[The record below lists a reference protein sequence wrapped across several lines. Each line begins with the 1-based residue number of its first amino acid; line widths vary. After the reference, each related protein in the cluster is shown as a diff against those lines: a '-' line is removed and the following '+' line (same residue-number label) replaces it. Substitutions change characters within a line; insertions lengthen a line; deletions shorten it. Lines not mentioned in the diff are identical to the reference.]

1 MAGTSQATEPSAA
14 DNGPSA
20 AAPAVS
26 RSHAKRPGGRSARV
40 QSAVFT
46 AVGQL
51 VGAGERETM
60 TIPQV
65 AELAGVNPT
74 SIYRRWGTIGDL
86 LGEVAVAALTQGE
99 DLPDHGVLADDLGD
113 WSRIIAFDIARPKR
127 RAYLRAMASARDGIV
142 EACPCWEIRRERATQ
157 MIERAAAR
165 GERVPSVRQVL
176 DHIIA
181 PLYHHAVFA
190 LPIDDDYATDLAGDV
205 MAMVR

>member
-1 MAGTSQATEPSAA
+1 M
-14 DNGPSA
+14 
-20 AAPAVS
+20 
-26 RSHAKRPGGRSARV
+26 

-51 VGAGERETM
+51 VGSGERETM

-86 LGEVAVAALTQGE
+86 LEEVAVAALTQGE
-99 DLPDHGVLADDLGD
+99 ELPDHGTFTDDLAD
-113 WSRIIAFDIARPKR
+113 WSRIIAADISRPKR
-127 RAYLRAMASARDGIV
+127 RAYLRAMTSARDGIV
-142 EACPCWEIRRERATQ
+142 EVCPCWEIRREQATEMIDRAT
-157 MIERAAAR
+157 AR
-165 GERVPSVRQVL
+165 GESAPSVPQVL
-176 DHIIA
+176 NHIIA

-190 LPIDDDYATDLAGDV
+190 LPIDDDYATDLAADV

>member
-1 MAGTSQATEPSAA
+1 MDSAA
-14 DNGPSA
+14 STTVSSTAPS
-20 AAPAVS
+20 
-26 RSHAKRPGGRSARV
+26 HGKRPGGRSARV

-51 VGAGERETM
+51 VGSGERETM

-86 LGEVAVAALTQGE
+86 LEEVAVAALTQGE
-99 DLPDHGVLADDLGD
+99 ELPDHGTLADDLGD
-113 WSRIIAFDIARPKR
+113 WSRIIAADIGRPKR
-127 RAYLRAMASARDGIV
+127 RAYLRAMTSARDGIV
-142 EACPCWEIRRERATQ
+142 EACPCWETRREQATEMIDRAT
-157 MIERAAAR
+157 AR
-165 GERVPSVRQVL
+165 GESAPSVPQVL
-176 DHIIA
+176 NHIIA

-190 LPIDDDYATDLAGDV
+190 LPIDDDFATDLAADV

>member
-1 MAGTSQATEPSAA
+1 MAGTSQATAHTH
-14 DNGPSA
+14 G
-20 AAPAVS
+20 
-26 RSHAKRPGGRSARV
+26 KRPGGRSARV
-40 QSAVFT
+40 QSAVYT

-51 VGAGERETM
+51 VGGGERETM

-86 LGEVAVAALTQGE
+86 LEEVAVAALTQGE
-99 DLPDHGVLADDLGD
+99 ELPDHGVLADDLGD
-113 WSRIIAFDIARPKR
+113 WSRIIASDIARPKR

-142 EACPCWEIRRERATQ
+142 EACPCWEIRREQATR

-165 GERVPSVRQVL
+165 GERTPSVRQVL

-190 LPIDDDYATDLAGDV
+190 LPIDDDYATDLAADV

>member
-1 MAGTSQATEPSAA
+1 MESAA
-14 DNGPSA
+14 SKTVPST
-20 AAPAVS
+20 AP
-26 RSHAKRPGGRSARV
+26 SHGKRPGGRSARV

-51 VGAGERETM
+51 VGSGERETM

-86 LGEVAVAALTQGE
+86 LEEVAVAALTQGE
-99 DLPDHGVLADDLGD
+99 ELPDHGTFTDDLAD
-113 WSRIIAFDIARPKR
+113 WSRIIAADISRPKR
-127 RAYLRAMASARDGIV
+127 RAYLRAMTSARDGIV
-142 EACPCWEIRRERATQ
+142 EACPCWETRREQATEMIDRAT
-157 MIERAAAR
+157 AR
-165 GERVPSVRQVL
+165 GESAPSVPQVL
-176 DHIIA
+176 NHIIA

-190 LPIDDDYATDLAGDV
+190 LPIDDDYATDLAADV

>member
-1 MAGTSQATEPSAA
+1 MEGAASTTVPSTATSH
-14 DNGPSA
+14 G
-20 AAPAVS
+20 
-26 RSHAKRPGGRSARV
+26 KRPGGRSARV

-51 VGAGERETM
+51 VGSGERETM

-86 LGEVAVAALTQGE
+86 LEEVAVAALTQGE
-99 DLPDHGVLADDLGD
+99 ELPDHGTFTDDLAD
-113 WSRIIAFDIARPKR
+113 WSRIIAADISRPKR
-127 RAYLRAMASARDGIV
+127 RAYLRAMTSARDGIV
-142 EACPCWEIRRERATQ
+142 EVCPCWEIRREQATEMIDRAT
-157 MIERAAAR
+157 AR
-165 GERVPSVRQVL
+165 GESAPSVPQVL
-176 DHIIA
+176 NHIIA

-190 LPIDDDYATDLAGDV
+190 LPIDDDYATDLAADV